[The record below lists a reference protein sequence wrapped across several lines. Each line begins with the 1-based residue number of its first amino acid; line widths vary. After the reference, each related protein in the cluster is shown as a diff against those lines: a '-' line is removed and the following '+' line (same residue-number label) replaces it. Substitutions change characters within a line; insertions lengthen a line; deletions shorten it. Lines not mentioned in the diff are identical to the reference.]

1 MNCYLKLNHA
11 KKFLVCLNQPNR
23 RMRTRMSGG
32 EGGGPYPDGSVV
44 DAAVFASGKLLALGP
59 TTEFSDKA

>member
-1 MNCYLKLNHA
+1 
-11 KKFLVCLNQPNR
+11 
-23 RMRTRMSGG
+23 MSGG